1 MNHVEPA
8 QIAALLRP
16 YTTPT
21 EKLVSN
27 ISIYVDI
34 LLKWN
39 SKISLTSVRDPQ
51 QMVSRHFGESLFLA
65 ENLIH
70 PEWQGTVVDVGSG
83 AGFPGLPVAMYCP
96 TADVTLIEA
105 QGKKAAFLNE
115 VIYAVKSKNARVFR
129 GRAEQFSSQ
138 ADLVTLRAVEK
149 FNETLSIALDLVKPG
164 GRIGLMIGR
173 TQVETANHLA
183 HFSWEQP
190 VKVPGGESRVLL
202 VGTKIVNDGSNQ

>member
-1 MNHVEPA
+1 
-8 QIAALLRP
+8 
-16 YTTPT
+16 
-21 EKLVSN
+21 
-27 ISIYVDI
+27 
-34 LLKWN
+34 
-39 SKISLTSVRDPQ
+39 
-51 QMVSRHFGESLFLA
+51 
-65 ENLIH
+65 
-70 PEWQGTVVDVGSG
+70 
-83 AGFPGLPVAMYCP
+83 MYCP
-96 TADVTLIEA
+96 TAEVTLIEA
-105 QGKKAAFLNE
+105 HGKKVAFLNE
-115 VIYAVKSKNARVFR
+115 IIYALKLKNARVFR